1 MTVNWSDF
9 ETGGL
14 TGDFVKFTNRGDSV
28 EGVIVSAQAYT
39 FPGTDK
45 PVPQLQLRC
54 ADNSTKVV
62 TVSQADA
69 KRQLVTLAP
78 KVGDTI
84 KITYVD
90 DYRMSN
96 GYSGKKFTVDVTKGE
111 ARPLI

>member
-14 TGDFVKFTNRGDSV
+14 SGEFVKFTNRGDSV
-28 EGVIVSAQAYT
+28 EGVIVNAQAYT

-45 PVPQLQLRC
+45 PVPQLELRC
-54 ADNSTKVV
+54 SDDIMRVV

-84 KITYVD
+84 KIVYTD

-96 GYSGKKFTVDVTKGE
+96 GYTGKKFTIDVTKGE
-111 ARPLI
+111 PRPLV

>member
-1 MTVNWSDF
+1 MTVDWSEF

-14 TGDFVKFTNRGDSV
+14 SGDFVKFANKGDSV

-45 PVPQLQLRC
+45 PVPQLEVRC
-54 ADNSTKVV
+54 ADGTTRVV
-62 TVSQADA
+62 TVSQSDA

-84 KITYVD
+84 RIEYVD
-90 DYRMSN
+90 DYRMTN
-96 GYSGKKFTVDVTKGE
+96 GYTGKKFTVDVTAGGS
-111 ARPLI
+111 RPLV